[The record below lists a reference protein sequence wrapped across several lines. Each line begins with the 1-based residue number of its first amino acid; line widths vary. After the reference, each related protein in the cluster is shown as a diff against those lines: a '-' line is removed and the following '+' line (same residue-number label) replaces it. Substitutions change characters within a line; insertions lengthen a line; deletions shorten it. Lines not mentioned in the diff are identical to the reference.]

1 MPKLTRDELFKKA
14 LNAFMLDF
22 DVTLSTDVDGVDE
35 TINYCIKDYD
45 IHSMTDNKTRFIQ
58 NYELTIPEEIII
70 GYQDINN
77 INNDNDEETLWEEN
91 EREPI
96 YGQHIVPTL
105 KQFITVFNQHF
116 HPYRLYEGRKL
127 LSHISLRNIP
137 TDDQVSVIVINIQI
151 VYHKSHTPFAR
162 PLTELESYK
171 QENDKLYTK
180 ISAKNKRI
188 TALRK
193 QVEQDA
199 ERANI
204 NYNRLQTHFRTLY
217 AGSNAIEEC
226 PVCYDIIVP
235 DKLIVPG
242 CLHNIC
248 IDCVIK
254 CESCPLC
261 RDKYDQ
267 YIECDPLTPLV

>member
-1 MPKLTRDELFKKA
+1 MPKLTRDELLKKA
-14 LNAFMLDF
+14 LNRFMLDF
-22 DVTLSTDVDGVDE
+22 DVTMGTDIDGLDE
-35 TINYCIKDYD
+35 TINYCIKDYE
-45 IHSMTDNKTRFIQ
+45 IHSMTENKTRFIQ

-70 GYQDINN
+70 GYQEITN
-77 INNDNDEETLWEEN
+77 IDNDEETLWEEN

-96 YGQHIVPTL
+96 YGEHSVPTL
-105 KQFITVFNQHF
+105 KQFCDVFNEHF
-116 HPYRLYEGRKL
+116 RPYRLYEGRKL
-127 LSHISLRNIP
+127 LSHIGLMNIP
-137 TDDQVSVIVINIQI
+137 TDNKVSGVVINIQI
-151 VYHKSHTPFAR
+151 IYHKSHTPFPR
-162 PLTELESYK
+162 PLTELETYK
-171 QENDKLYTK
+171 NENDMLYTK

-193 QVEQDA
+193 QLEQDA

-217 AGSNAIEEC
+217 GDSNTIEEC

-242 CLHNIC
+242 CLHKIC

-267 YIECDPLTPLV
+267 YIESDPLTPF